1 MSLHNLLKNNI
12 IQDQKIA
19 KFLLNEISAY
29 QDNLRDDG
37 LIESPDYEDWE
48 FLYNYI
54 EDIKSF
60 PHVLEFPNDLYRDV
74 LLINLEGEL
83 ETYKEHLLEDYEIN
97 LEDYKNITIN
107 KTHSYKQLEKDLFN
121 AVDSYFEVLQEVYC
135 KQTKDCNCEYQKFTD
150 IYNILKARIENHN

>member
-1 MSLHNLLKNNI
+1 MSLYNLLKNNI

-83 ETYKEHLLEDYEIN
+83 EERKQELLQDYEIN
-97 LEDYKNITIN
+97 LNDYN
-107 KTHSYKQLEKDLFN
+107 
-121 AVDSYFEVLQEVYC
+121 
-135 KQTKDCNCEYQKFTD
+135 
-150 IYNILKARIENHN
+150 